1 MNART
6 ALVGTALML
15 LAAPGLASTVTTGIP
30 GGERGALRA
39 LEDPSLASQLGGAV
53 PARAA
58 IGAEERDQLR
68 RAEAA
73 SAELADLRAGDVT
86 LTDRDITL
94 IAIVAAVVLIIII
107 VA

>member
-6 ALVGTALML
+6 ALVGTALTL
-15 LAAPGLASTVTTGIP
+15 LAAPGLASTVTIGNP
-30 GGERGALRA
+30 GTERGALRA
-39 LEDPSLASQLGGAV
+39 LEDPSLASQRGGAIA
-53 PARAA
+53 PRASL
-58 IGAEERDQLR
+58 GAEERDQLR

-73 SAELADLRAGDVT
+73 SAELADLRAGEVT